1 MTRPTLLALGASLP
15 ALLPIDALAQ
25 DDDRRLLTGAE
36 VVTMQGG
43 WTEPQALDIL
53 VEGGRIAEIG
63 PDLSAEGAEVI
74 DLSGHVVAPGL
85 VDGHWHM
92 WNSIARGMA
101 RSDAGGFSETMGPL
115 AKVWTPEASALSVEL
130 GMALAVNSGI
140 TWVNNW
146 AHNTASPAHADAE
159 IAAMRDS
166 GVRGRFS
173 YGYPQTAG
181 KGEMMD
187 LEDLRATA
195 ADWPDGRIDLGVSLR
210 GPDRSEPEIWQ
221 KEIAAAR
228 ELGLPVTFH
237 MGGSHDA
244 AGQHNAQAL
253 AAKGMLGEDIHVV
266 HMTSAPR
273 ADLET
278 LAQNGSPLI
287 ISPWTEMEVGYGVP
301 NPALMQEAGLDMA
314 ISVDNTVLAGQIN
327 MFEVMRLT
335 ADLGDGFSESQQ
347 SLRDATVFD
356 WASRQGAESV
366 QAPEGVG
373 VLQVGGPADLIAV
386 DTQSLNTR
394 PSGSMDF
401 LLTHAAEPED
411 VSFVM
416 IDGAVH
422 KRDGDLTRVDIQ
434 ALTRKAADMLDEIS
448 AAAADG

>member
-1 MTRPTLLALGASLP
+1 MTRPTLLALGTSLP

-63 PDLSAEGAEVI
+63 PDLASEGAEVI

-115 AKVWTPEASALSVEL
+115 ARVWTPEASALSVEL

-146 AHNTASPAHADAE
+146 AHNTVSPAHADAE

-221 KEIAAAR
+221 TEIAAAR
-228 ELGLPVTFH
+228 ALGLPVTFH
-237 MGGSHDA
+237 MGGSRDA
-244 AGQHNAQAL
+244 ASQHSAQAL
-253 AAKGMLGEDIHVV
+253 ASEGMLGEDIHVV

-314 ISVDNTVLAGQIN
+314 VSVDNTVLAGQIN

-386 DTQSLNTR
+386 DTESLNTR

-401 LLTHAAEPED
+401 LLTHSAEPED

-422 KRDGDLTRVDIQ
+422 KRDGELTRVDIR
-434 ALTRKAADMLDEIS
+434 ALTREAAEMLGEIS